1 MDKGKGLFFIMTGA
15 ICWGIGGTVAKK
27 LFQQYGID
35 MGWFVTIRLLIAGLL
50 LLFVHILKK
59 GPADIREK
67 ICIPFRSLYWVV
79 FSC

>member
-15 ICWGIGGTVAKK
+15 ICWGSEGRWQK

-50 LLFVHILKK
+50 LLFVHILK
-59 GPADIREK
+59 RT
-67 ICIPFRSLYWVV
+67 C
-79 FSC
+79 